1 MRLYF
6 RQPGLPKSLENSDCS
21 FIQVFLSTIEDFWK
35 FFLLIFVSW
44 EDYAKGYWLETP
56 WLMGLKSV
64 SRTEPPPSR
73 QITNCSLNG
82 SCRGRLQGADK
93 SSACMVWN
101 ECMVALRPS
110 SSSSGCAR
118 PPIRKP
124 PDIWSNRGS
133 QWWFFVL
140 TKWVRFHIKEIAL
153 LHELVGSDNHHSNLC
168 V

>member
-6 RQPGLPKSLENSDCS
+6 RQPGLPKSLEKLWLQLHPGCFYNWRLWNYS
-21 FIQVFLSTIEDFWK
+21 FY
-35 FFLLIFVSW
+35 FVSW
-44 EDYAKGYWLETP
+44 ERIMRRDIGLETP

-64 SRTEPPPSR
+64 SRSEPPPRR
-73 QITNCSLNG
+73 QITNCSLSG
-82 SCRGRLQGADK
+82 SCWGRLQGADE

-110 SSSSGCAR
+110 SSSSGCSR

-124 PDIWSNRGS
+124 PDIRSNRGS
-133 QWWFFVL
+133 QWWFFVP
-140 TKWVRFHIKEIAL
+140 TKWVRFHIKKIAL
-153 LHELVGSDNHHSNLC
+153 LLELVGSDNHHSNIC